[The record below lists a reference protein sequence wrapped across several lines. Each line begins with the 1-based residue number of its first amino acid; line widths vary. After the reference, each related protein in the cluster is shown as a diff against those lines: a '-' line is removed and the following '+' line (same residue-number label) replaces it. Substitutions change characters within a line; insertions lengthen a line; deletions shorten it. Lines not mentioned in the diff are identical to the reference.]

1 MTASRAFGR
10 SSADMVER
18 EEARLAAL
26 EQLDMLDTPRDP
38 GFDRIVRLIKQ
49 IFDVDIGIVSFID
62 AHRQWYKA
70 CSGLM
75 PDEMPR
81 QDTFCQH
88 VVAAEDA
95 IVVQDATKDPRF
107 SHHSV
112 VTGEAHVRFYVGVP
126 LKTAEGHVVGTV
138 CAIDRRPRSF
148 SRRDLTILDEL
159 AGAAMDRV
167 SLLRAASSDSLT
179 GAMTRRAFKEEADR
193 LISLAI
199 RHRHDLSCL
208 ALDVDHFKQVNDT
221 HGHAAGDEVLRAVA
235 SACRSVLRAGDLFS
249 RQGGEEFA
257 ILLPHVDLQGALATA
272 EKLRELVQSL
282 SIELP
287 QGTLQVTASFGI
299 ASLSIVAKD
308 VETLL
313 AQADAAM
320 YQAKQTGRNKCLAWG
335 QANGAAQIG
344 QRRRVLKAGSIIFND
359 RRSTIDC
366 TVKTIGPDGAGLSVS
381 SSTGIPAEFVLA
393 IPGDGF
399 QTRCKIIAQDRQS
412 VEVAFAG

>member
-1 MTASRAFGR
+1 MAASRTFGR
-10 SSADMVER
+10 SSEDMIAR

-26 EQLDMLDTPRDP
+26 QQLEMLDTPRDP
-38 GFDRIVRLIKQ
+38 GFDRLVRLIKQ
-49 IFDVDIGIVSFID
+49 IFNVDIGIVSFID

-70 CSGLM
+70 CLGLT

-81 QDTFCQH
+81 QDTFCQQ
-88 VVAAEDA
+88 VVAAEDP
-95 IVVQDATKDPRF
+95 IVVQDATKDQRF
-107 SHHSV
+107 SQNSA
-112 VTGEAHVRFYVGVP
+112 VTGEAHVRFYAGVP
-126 LKTAEGHVVGTV
+126 LRTADGHVVGTV

-148 SRRDLTILDEL
+148 SSRDLTILEEL

-167 SLLRAASSDSLT
+167 ELLRTASSDSLT

-193 LISLAI
+193 LISLAV
-199 RHRHDLSCL
+199 RHRHDISCL
-208 ALDVDHFKQVNDT
+208 VFDVDHFKQVNDN

-235 SACRSVLRAGDLFS
+235 SACRTVMRAGDLFS

-272 EKLRELVQSL
+272 ERLRDLVQSL
-282 SIELP
+282 SVELP
-287 QGTLQVTASFGI
+287 AGALQVSASFGI

-308 VETLL
+308 IETLL

-320 YQAKQTGRNKCLAWG
+320 YQAKQAGRNRCLVWG
-335 QANGAAQIG
+335 QAGGADQIT

-366 TVKTIGPDGAGLSVS
+366 TVRTLGVDGAGLSVS
-381 SSTGIPAEFVLA
+381 SSTGIPPEFVLA
-393 IPGDGF
+393 IPSDGF
-399 QTRCKIIAQDRQS
+399 QTRCKIVAQDRQS